1 MSVTSYLFLLAY
13 LPAVLI
19 GWRLLGRL
27 GGCAARAWL
36 LAAGVLF
43 CGWAAPWSLVIL
55 AAEGAATYCLGRAM
69 DRPGARKKLLLWTG
83 VGLVLAVLLLF
94 KYTGF
99 FLARWTA
106 GLPGWLVPLG
116 LSFAS
121 FQQIFWLRD
130 RYYGDVETVSPLSLI
145 HI

>member
-1 MSVTSYLFLLAY
+1 MTWLTRPGSLEAQDVDL
-13 LPAVLI
+13 
-19 GWRLLGRL
+19 
-27 GGCAARAWL
+27 AWL
-36 LAAGVLF
+36 RSTPWRERVAAAFDSPRRRPDLKAISAVTVRHREDSLASGVLF

-83 VGLVLAVLLLF
+83 AGLVLAVLLLF

-116 LSFAS
+116 LS
-121 FQQIFWLRD
+121 WLL
-130 RYYGDVETVSPLSLI
+130 YGSG
-145 HI
+145 